1 MVFRYYQQKYPTLTE
16 DTGSIPNSAKAG
28 ILLQNHRVLLDF
40 NEGIIDKWDE
50 IVGLDV
56 NKGIKLGYADGIT
69 LDLDDRRNIGSLFGS
84 FYGSYDGKLEV
95 FSSTTDGCVVGPIK
109 IS

>member
-1 MVFRYYQQKYPTLTE
+1 M
-16 DTGSIPNSAKAG
+16 IPNSAKAG
-28 ILLQNHRVLLDF
+28 ILLQNHRVLLNF
-40 NEGIIDKWDE
+40 NEVIIDKWDE

-84 FYGSYDGKLEV
+84 FYGSYDGKLEG